1 MANNEA
7 PIDII
12 RDRAAHWVQR
22 VNDHELTDAER
33 SELQAWLLADPRHA
47 VEFRAHNALLGLAR
61 ELSGDLRARLDTY
74 LPVLHQG
81 AESTPNRQKWLALA
95 AAVMLTLASG
105 GWFLF
110 GSPTYAT
117 QTGQNRTVTFDN
129 GSVAY
134 LNTRTR
140 IEYSSARTH
149 IRQIGGK
156 CERLVYLEEGEALF
170 DVVHD
175 PTCPFVVVIG
185 NTEIRVLG
193 TRFNVYRKPNGEV
206 TVTVLEGKVAVRELG
221 LETDAKQSAW
231 NRELS
236 ANQRIVFQTLGLLD
250 DVQDVDT
257 TNVAKWRDGVL
268 IARDPIKLPNLLA
281 ELSRYT
287 DKRIVVRNPSVANV
301 SVGGAF
307 SVRDVGSA
315 LRRIDFLSPVVVTET
330 AATFT
335 LDYSD
340 K

>member
-1 MANNEA
+1 MASHEA
-7 PIDII
+7 PIEVI
-12 RDRAAHWVQR
+12 RDRAARWVQR
-22 VNDHELTDAER
+22 VNDNELTDAER
-33 SELQAWLLADPRHA
+33 GELHAWLLADPRHA

-61 ELSGDLRARLDTY
+61 ELPTDVRARLDAY
-74 LPVLHQG
+74 LPVLHQE
-81 AESTPNRQKWLALA
+81 ARPTRNRRRWFALA
-95 AAVMLTLASG
+95 ASALLTLMSG
-105 GWFLF
+105 WLF
-110 GSPTYAT
+110 FTPTYAT
-117 QTGQNRTVTFDN
+117 HTGENRTVTFDN

-134 LNTRTR
+134 LNTRTK
-140 IEYSSARTH
+140 IEYSSVRTH

-156 CERLVYLEEGEALF
+156 CERLVYLQEGEALF

-221 LETDAKQSAW
+221 ADASLPAW
-231 NRELS
+231 KREVS
-236 ANQRIVFQTLGLLD
+236 ANQRIVFQTLGLMD

-257 TNVAKWRDGVL
+257 TNVARWRDGLL
-268 IARDPIKLPNLLA
+268 IASEQIKLPKLLE

-287 DKRIVVRNPSVANV
+287 NKRIVIRNPNAAKVM
-301 SVGGAF
+301 VGGVF

-315 LRRIDFLSPVVVTET
+315 LRRIDSISPVDVTET
-330 AATFT
+330 GETFT
-335 LDYSD
+335 LDYHD